1 MGNAFDL
8 TEMWKRVL
16 LRSTK
21 MGFKQDPGKAEIGDE
36 YFFWSW
42 ESADNWR
49 DRLPK
54 THSGKVTKEPCDSD
68 RYGQW
73 KVRINFGRIIR

>member
-1 MGNAFDL
+1 MGDAFDL
-8 TEMWKRVL
+8 TEMWKEVR

-21 MGFKQDPGKAEIGDE
+21 MGLKHDPHKAGIGDE

-49 DRLPK
+49 NQLPK
-54 THSGKVTKEPCDSD
+54 THSGVISKD
-68 RYGQW
+68 RDRGQW
-73 KVRINFGRIIR
+73 KVKVDFGAVI